1 MVYDGKNKNWK
12 MNCKLK
18 SFVLFTGI
26 SVATTLSIYGQNVSA
41 SDRYSKPCFDSV
53 QVIKDIS
60 FGNVVNHEGKA
71 IELLLDVYMPEKD
84 TELKRRVIV
93 WVHGGGFKG
102 GDRRQGYIVTLS
114 RALAERGYVCIAPE
128 YRLREDPGA
137 DYQGTINDAVSDIYL
152 ALEWVVSNEEKF
164 SYNSSDI
171 IVGGGSAGG
180 ILLNN
185 LCFRSNKKSYNHR
198 IEAFIN
204 LWGSPDNE
212 ELFDGIDPNDPPTLI
227 IHGDNDQVVP
237 FKNSELLSISLENA
251 GVYHELHGFPGAGHT
266 PINQMEKIIGLITTF
281 LNRPEVI
288 SK

>member
-1 MVYDGKNKNWK
+1 

-18 SFVLFTGI
+18 SLMLFTGI
-26 SVATTLSIYGQNVSA
+26 SVATSISISAQNIST
-41 SDRYSKPCFDSV
+41 SERYSEPCFDSV
-53 QVIKDIS
+53 KVIKDIS

-71 IELLLDVYMPEKD
+71 VELLLDVYMPEND
-84 TELKRRVIV
+84 IELKRRVIV

-114 RALAERGYVCIAPE
+114 RALAKRGYVCIAPE
-128 YRLREDPGA
+128 YRLRKDPRA
-137 DYQGTINDAVSDIYL
+137 DRQGTINDAVSDIDM
-152 ALEWVVSNEEKF
+152 ALEWVKDNGRKF
-164 SYNSSDI
+164 GYNPRNV

-185 LCFRSNKKSYNHR
+185 LCFRINKKRDKQR

-212 ELFDGIDPNDPPTLI
+212 ELFTGIGPNDPPTLI
-227 IHGDNDQVVP
+227 IHGDNDQLVP
-237 FKNSELLSISLENA
+237 FQNSELLSASLESA
-251 GVYHELHGFPGAGHT
+251 GVYHELHAFPGAGHT
-266 PINQMEKIIGLITTF
+266 PIDQMEKIIDLITTF